1 MKITRCLC
9 CGLLLNLSLPVLA
22 NDSFHSEMSHVI
34 GGMAIGGGVAALSDY
49 YWPAQDRF
57 WVGFG
62 TTAAV
67 GVLGEGI
74 QYAVD
79 GGNFSLLDAGSTALG
94 GLMGAWV
101 TDGLILAPE
110 VRNEAGQRYSYV
122 GVKVSYRF

>member
-1 MKITRCLC
+1 MTKCLC

-22 NDSFHSEMSHVI
+22 NDNFNSEMSHVL
-34 GGMAIGGGVAALSDY
+34 GGVAIGGSMAALSDH
-49 YWPAQDRF
+49 YWPSQDRF

-67 GVLGEGI
+67 GVLGEGV

-79 GGNFSLLDAGSTALG
+79 GSFSLLDAGSTALG
-94 GLMGAWV
+94 GLMGAWLS
-101 TDGLILAPE
+101 DGLLLAPE
-110 VRNEAGQRYSYV
+110 VRDEAGKRYSYV